1 MSIRGQVIG
10 ILFAL
15 LFSLGAHSQ
24 TRDSERLGMALE
36 YFSSGKYHEALLI
49 FERLDKQYTL
59 NERFHAYM
67 GVCYYHEWDY
77 AKAITFLERAM
88 PTLEV
93 FAPHER
99 SVYYYTTGESH
110 FLLEHFA
117 EAIPWYERTL
127 TVCYDNEKAHIFY
140 RLGFCHMFLK
150 DWEAAASSYR
160 ESLALYERY
169 PQLEESRARIPQ
181 IKNMLKGCEHELR
194 VMSEE
199 LQVTNDEL
207 QVTSEKQTGIGQI
220 RDVHVRDTL
229 TSDSVYTIDLQKL
242 YERKI
247 EVGE

>member
-1 MSIRGQVIG
+1 MKKMLRHIMV
-10 ILFAL
+10 AMVL
-15 LFSLGAHSQ
+15 LLSSTTAFTQ

-36 YFSSGKYHEALLI
+36 YFTSGKYHESLLI
-49 FERLDKQYTL
+49 LERLDKQYTL

-67 GVCYYHEWDY
+67 GICYFHEWDY

-99 SVYYYTTGESH
+99 SIYYYTTGESH
-110 FLLEHFA
+110 FQLEHYA

-127 TVCYDNEKAHIFY
+127 TVCYDNEKAHINY

-150 DWEAAASSYR
+150 DWERAASSYR
-160 ESLALYERY
+160 ASLAWYESY

-194 VMSEE
+194 AMNAASQVMS
-199 LQVTNDEL
+199 DEL
-207 QVTSEKQTGIGQI
+207 QMPNNGQV
-220 RDVHVRDTL
+220 RDIHVRDTIQA
-229 TSDSVYTIDLQKL
+229 DSVYTIDLQKL